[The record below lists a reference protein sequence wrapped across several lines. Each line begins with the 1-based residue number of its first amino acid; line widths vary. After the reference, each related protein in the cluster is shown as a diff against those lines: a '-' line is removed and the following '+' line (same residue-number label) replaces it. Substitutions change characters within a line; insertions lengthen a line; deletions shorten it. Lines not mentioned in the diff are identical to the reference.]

1 MAFPA
6 TFFYGRVEVL
16 RSLSSEKAQRQADA
30 GSGQGTETGRAEQI

>member
-1 MAFPA
+1 LAFLA

-30 GSGQGTETGRAEQI
+30 GGWQGTEMGRAERI